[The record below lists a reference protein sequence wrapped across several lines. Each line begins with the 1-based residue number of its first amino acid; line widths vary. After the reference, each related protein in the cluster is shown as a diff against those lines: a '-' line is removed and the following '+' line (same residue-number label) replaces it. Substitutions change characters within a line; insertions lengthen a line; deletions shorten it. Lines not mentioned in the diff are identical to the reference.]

1 MSSSFVQQAL
11 VYLLAA
17 VIAVPLARRLGLGS
31 ALGYLVA
38 GVAIGPFVLGLVGEE
53 GQDVL
58 HFAEFGVVLMLFLIG
73 LEMQPK
79 LLWRM
84 RVPIVG
90 LGGLQ
95 VAVTALAIAFIS
107 TVAFGFEVRPAI
119 AIGLMLA
126 LSSTAIVIQ
135 TLEEKGWMKMAAG
148 RRALSVLLFQDIAVI
163 PILAVMPLLAPAG
176 LDPSPGIAA
185 HGVAGDRPAWV
196 QALLVVSV
204 VLVIG
209 FGSRYLSRPVFN
221 YIARTRSHE
230 LFIAA
235 SLLLVF
241 AITWAMNRIGLS
253 PALGTFLAGVVL
265 ADSQYR
271 HELEANIEPF
281 KGLLLGLFF
290 IAVGASIDLQLV
302 AEKPG
307 FILTWLLV
315 LMALKFIILN
325 ILARVFG
332 LAPGDRMLFSFAL
345 AQGGEFAFLLASFA
359 LQNRVLD
366 AETIQLLIVIV
377 VLSMAA
383 TPLLMIVFEK
393 VIQPRL
399 ADRLSVGH
407 EPAGPEDQSRPVIIA
422 GYGRFGQIVD
432 RLLRV
437 SGFETT
443 LLDHDAGQIELT
455 GRFGGQVFYGDA
467 SRVELLQ
474 AAGAARAKLLI
485 VAFSHR
491 EKAVRTVEVVKKAF
505 PGLRVLARAIDRA
518 HAYDL
523 LDAGADFIV
532 RETFGSALSTGE
544 AALRMLGVPEARALR
559 AADAF
564 ERHDTDELH
573 SLYEH
578 WGDDHHYGCL
588 LRDNL
593 EQLKQAL
600 SEEDER
606 GGMTEPEPA
615 DRP

>member
-1 MSSSFVQQAL
+1 VTSSFVQQAL
-11 VYLLAA
+11 IYLAAA
-17 VIAVPLARRLGLGS
+17 VISVPLARRLGLGS

-79 LLWRM
+79 LLWKM

-95 VAVTALAIAFIS
+95 VAVTTLVIASICAL
-107 TVAFGFEVRPAI
+107 AFGFEVRAAV
-119 AIGLMLA
+119 AIGLTLA

-135 TLEEKGWMKMAAG
+135 TLDEKGWLKIAAG
-148 RRALSVLLFQDIAVI
+148 RRAVSVLLFQDIAVI

-176 LDPSPGIAA
+176 IEAVTADAA
-185 HGVAGDRPAWV
+185 HGAIAGDRPAWV
-196 QALLVVSV
+196 QALAVVAV
-204 VLVIG
+204 VGVIG
-209 FGSRYLSRPVFN
+209 FGSRYLSRPVFD

-241 AITWAMNRIGLS
+241 AITWAMNLVGLS
-253 PALGTFLAGVVL
+253 AALGTFLAGVVL
-265 ADSQYR
+265 ADSRYR

-290 IAVGASIDLQLV
+290 IAVGAGIDLQLV
-302 AEKPG
+302 VEKPV
-307 FILTWLLV
+307 FILVGLV
-315 LMALKFIILN
+315 GLMVLKFLVLN

-332 LAPGDRMLFSFAL
+332 LALGDRLLFSVVL

-359 LQNRVLD
+359 LQNQVLD
-366 AETIQLLIVIV
+366 AETVQLLIVIV

-383 TPLLMIVFEK
+383 TPLLVIVFEK
-393 VIQPRL
+393 GVQPAL
-399 ADRLSVGH
+399 ARRFTSAP
-407 EPAGPEDQSRPVIIA
+407 EPDGPEDHGHPVIIA
-422 GYGRFGQIVD
+422 GYGRFGQVVD

-443 LLDHDAGQIELT
+443 LLDHDAGQIEMA

-474 AAGAARAKLLI
+474 AAGAARARLLI

-491 EKAVRTVEVVKKAF
+491 EKAVRTVQVVRKAF
-505 PGLRVLARAIDRA
+505 PELRVLARAIDRA

-523 LDAGADFIV
+523 IGAGADFIV

-544 AALRMLGVPEARALR
+544 AALRMLGVPETRARR

-564 ERHDTDELH
+564 DEHDTEGLH
-573 SLYEH
+573 ALYEH
-578 WGDDHHYGCL
+578 WGDDQHYGCL
-588 LRDNL
+588 LRENL

-600 SEEDER
+600 HEEEDPPR
-606 GGMTEPEPA
+606 
-615 DRP
+615 